1 MNMRR
6 IVSDEEL
13 SASMLAELDLLRS
26 QYVGKFVYFTF
37 PNPSFDCDSEFRIR
51 SERSV
56 ERQEL
61 LFVLELVA
69 TKPNS
74 RVSPCIWPMPMRVLR
89 EKLRRE
95 EPQLFDDQGC
105 FRENVVAIPTEIG
118 IFNSEL
124 LSGDKARNLLS
135 ASHSNN
141 RQFEVTD
148 P

>member
-74 RVSPCIWPMPMRVLR
+74 RVSPCIWPMPMRVLHGER
-89 EKLRRE
+89 IVWVRAHYEDEIVIFEKITNGE
-95 EPQLFDDQGC
+95 DE
-105 FRENVVAIPTEIG
+105 
-118 IFNSEL
+118 
-124 LSGDKARNLLS
+124 
-135 ASHSNN
+135 
-141 RQFEVTD
+141 
-148 P
+148 